1 MRPDAQRVVI
11 TGLGLVTP
19 LGCQVEVV
27 WRRLQAGLSGIRRLP
42 DAIVSDVPSKIAG
55 VVPDLAQ
62 DAEAGFDPESA
73 GPARERRKM
82 DRFIQFALAA
92 ADQALHQAEWRPET
106 DRARQRSATV
116 IASAFGGLPA
126 IVEAGAITAAEGV
139 RRLSPFTVPSAL
151 INLAAGQVSLRHSL
165 QGPLGAPATACA
177 ASLQAIGDAARLIR
191 AGEADIAVAGG
202 AEATITRVGLGAF
215 AAARALSTGFND
227 APTAASR
234 PFDRD
239 RDGFVMGEGAGM
251 VVLESLEHARARGAR
266 ILAEVLGYGTSAD
279 AYHVT
284 AAPPDGAGAER
295 SMRLALAQAGRVP
308 AQIDY
313 LNAHATSTPLGDA
326 SELAAIC
333 AVFGER
339 AGPAISATKSAIGHL
354 CGAAGAVA
362 AVVTTLALRDGV
374 IPPTLNLAHPDPMT
388 GLDLVGPTA
397 RPVTLQHALVNG
409 FGFRGVNASVVL
421 ARWPDAA

>member
-266 ILAEVLGYGTSAD
+266 ILA
-279 AYHVT
+279 
-284 AAPPDGAGAER
+284 
-295 SMRLALAQAGRVP
+295 
-308 AQIDY
+308 
-313 LNAHATSTPLGDA
+313 
-326 SELAAIC
+326 
-333 AVFGER
+333 
-339 AGPAISATKSAIGHL
+339 
-354 CGAAGAVA
+354 
-362 AVVTTLALRDGV
+362 
-374 IPPTLNLAHPDPMT
+374 
-388 GLDLVGPTA
+388 
-397 RPVTLQHALVNG
+397 
-409 FGFRGVNASVVL
+409 
-421 ARWPDAA
+421 